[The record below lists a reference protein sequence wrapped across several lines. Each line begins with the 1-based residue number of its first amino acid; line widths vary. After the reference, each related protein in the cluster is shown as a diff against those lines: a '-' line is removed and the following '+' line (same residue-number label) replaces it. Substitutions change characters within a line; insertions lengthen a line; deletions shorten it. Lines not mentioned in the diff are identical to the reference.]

1 MYIIAC
7 EYCDTQISS
16 YLFIQLSRMNWRT
29 DSTHQ
34 NKFVTLQLGLLI
46 TTINKN
52 ESRPHAKIINFNHPT
67 NTFVFV
73 FFFYFDFVHFF
84 CLITFYL
91 FYMLTIISRS
101 DFKEL
106 VLALAIQLL
115 WHFIALNWVWSTSST
130 YLSSINNVEFKR
142 SIHFNAR
149 LSFNWPIFSLQK
161 EKQTMT

>member
-84 CLITFYL
+84 LSHYFLFILYVNYYFTFRFQGACISFGNSIIMA
-91 FYMLTIISRS
+91 FYCS
-101 DFKEL
+101 K
-106 VLALAIQLL
+106 
-115 WHFIALNWVWSTSST
+115 
-130 YLSSINNVEFKR
+130 LSMKHVK
-142 SIHFNAR
+142 H
-149 LSFNWPIFSLQK
+149 LSL
-161 EKQTMT
+161 